1 MTLSI
6 EATTLSLRDMNST
19 SCAGEENSE
28 AYNCHF
34 ATGEADPDLWSFVVL
49 AKLRLRE
56 CSDVV
61 PHLLPGC
68 YGKFHQPLMKEGRE
82 GREGGRRGREGGRKG
97 GREERREGGKEG
109 GRKGEREGGSEWRE
123 GVKWREGMRKGGRKK
138 AEREVERKITGQ

>member
-1 MTLSI
+1 
-6 EATTLSLRDMNST
+6 MNST
-19 SCAGEENSE
+19 SCAGEKNSE

-34 ATGEADPDLWSFVVL
+34 ATGEADPDLRSFVVL

-68 YGKFHQPLMKEGRE
+68 YGKFHQPLMKEGRGGRE
-82 GREGGRRGREGGRKG
+82 EGEGERKGGREEGEGGRKGREGGRGGREEGEGGRKGREGGRGGREEGEGGRKGREGGRG

-109 GRKGEREGGSEWRE
+109 EREGGSE
-123 GVKWREGMRKGGRKK
+123 
-138 AEREVERKITGQ
+138 